1 LCEHQKKFFGL
12 SENHIIVGEL
22 LEQKASFDVDNVNTP
37 HIANGDASWNP
48 DSESSQAT
56 GGFSVAFSLSV
67 VQVAFNTIWLTYF
80 DLICSYTCFFFLFW
94 SDFYTSS
101 VVVPSLTF
109 CNIMHLIHIAEFG
122 IIIFLLQSYM

>member
-1 LCEHQKKFFGL
+1 LGL

-22 LEQKASFDVDNVNTP
+22 LEQKASFAVDNVNT
-37 HIANGDASWNP
+37 HTANGDASWNP

-67 VQVAFNTIWLTYF
+67 VQVAFNTIWLTSYF
-80 DLICSYTCFFFLFW
+80 VLICSYTCFFFLFW

-101 VVVPSLTF
+101 VAVPSLTF
-109 CNIMHLIHIAEFG
+109 CNIMHLIHIA
-122 IIIFLLQSYM
+122 

>member
-1 LCEHQKKFFGL
+1 L

-22 LEQKASFDVDNVNTP
+22 LEQKSTEVDNVNTP

-67 VQVAFNTIWLTYF
+67 VQV
-80 DLICSYTCFFFLFW
+80 S
-94 SDFYTSS
+94 FYTTCLS
-101 VVVPSLTF
+101 
-109 CNIMHLIHIAEFG
+109 
-122 IIIFLLQSYM
+122 FLL

>member
-1 LCEHQKKFFGL
+1 M

-22 LEQKASFDVDNVNTP
+22 LEQKSTEVDNVNTP

-67 VQVAFNTIWLTYF
+67 VQV
-80 DLICSYTCFFFLFW
+80 S
-94 SDFYTSS
+94 FYTI
-101 VVVPSLTF
+101 SLS
-109 CNIMHLIHIAEFG
+109 
-122 IIIFLLQSYM
+122 FLL